1 MFKRPTK
8 AYYDMMGN
16 EYPGVRLPSNPE
28 ICPFEGGVPITLN
41 DEIIGANGV
50 SGITPPN
57 DGQVVE
63 AGAKAISG

>member
-41 DEIIGANGV
+41 D
-50 SGITPPN
+50 
-57 DGQVVE
+57 
-63 AGAKAISG
+63 